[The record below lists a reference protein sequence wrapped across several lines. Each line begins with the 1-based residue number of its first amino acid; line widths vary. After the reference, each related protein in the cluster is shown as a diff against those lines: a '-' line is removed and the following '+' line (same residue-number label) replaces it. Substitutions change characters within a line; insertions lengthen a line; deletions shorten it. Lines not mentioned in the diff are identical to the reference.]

1 MRKRQTM
8 IEHSSY
14 NKLVGSTLANYHLE
28 QLIERNKMG
37 PVFLARSIATSLPPQ
52 GRDRLEM
59 RPYNDASASSAA
71 LQGRKVVSGHG
82 NSGASPYAQQATD
95 MYRLRI

>member
-1 MRKRQTM
+1 M

-14 NKLVGSTLANYHLE
+14 NKLVGSTLVNYHLE

-52 GRDRLEM
+52 GRD
-59 RPYNDASASSAA
+59 
-71 LQGRKVVSGHG
+71 QSGHG
-82 NSGASPYAQQATD
+82 NSGASPYES
-95 MYRLRI
+95 Y